1 MKVLF
6 AVGSDQLS
14 RNIADR
20 YYEKYGEVLEYKN
33 VFFYKALLEEVKKNK
48 TYDRIVINEMFEEIK
63 SNDIERIDSFVF
75 NNIDK
80 ITDEIQDAEIILVC
94 ADWRNAGDSFVS
106 KLFSIGIYNMLLG
119 NDRSLNPLCEIIK
132 KPRNKEEK

>member
-33 VFFYKALLEEVKKNK
+33 VFFFKALIEEVKKNK
-48 TYDRIVINEMFEEIK
+48 SYDRVIINEEFEEFK
-63 SNDIERIDSFVF
+63 ATDLEQIDRAVF
-75 NNIDK
+75 NYIDK
-80 ITDEIQDAEIILVC
+80 VTDEIQDAEIILVC

-106 KLFSIGIYNMLLG
+106 KLFSIGIYNMLFYQY
-119 NDRSLNPLCEIIK
+119 C
-132 KPRNKEEK
+132 